1 MSRLAKKPIP
11 IPSGVQVEVDGN
23 VVRVKGP
30 KGELSQEFLP
40 YVKIEVENGNV
51 WIRINESMVRRRA
64 DLKRMRMFQGTY
76 WSLVRNMVKGVSEG
90 YRKELEIV
98 GIGYRAQM
106 QGNKLVLQL
115 GYSHPIVV
123 DIPQDLKVE
132 VPAPN
137 RIIVSGIDKQRVGQL
152 AAQIRAWRPPNV
164 YTGKGIR
171 YVNEVVRQKQ
181 GKKA

>member
-1 MSRLAKKPIP
+1 MSRLAKKPLEIP
-11 IPSGVQVEVDGN
+11 KGVQVDVSEN
-23 VVRVKGP
+23 VVKVKGP
-30 KGELSQEFLP
+30 KGELKQEILP
-40 YVKIEVENGNV
+40 YVKVELEDGKIWV
-51 WIRINESMVRRRA
+51 KINEKMIRRKA
-64 DLKRMRMFQGTY
+64 DVKKMGMFQGTY
-76 WSLVRNMVKGVSEG
+76 WSLIRNMIKGVTEG

-115 GYSHPIVV
+115 GYSHPVV
-123 DIPQDLKVE
+123 MDIPSDVKVE

-137 RIIVSGIDKQRVGQL
+137 RIVVSGIDKQRVGQI
-152 AAQIRAWRPPNV
+152 AAEIKAWRPPNI

-171 YVNEVVRQKQ
+171 YVGEVVRQKQ